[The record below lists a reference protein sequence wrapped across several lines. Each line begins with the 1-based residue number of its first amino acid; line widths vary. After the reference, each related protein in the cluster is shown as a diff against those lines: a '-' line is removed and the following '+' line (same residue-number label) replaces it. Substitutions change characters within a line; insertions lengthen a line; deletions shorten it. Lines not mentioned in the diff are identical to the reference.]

1 MFRICVVTGTRAEYG
16 LLKPLLQ
23 LLRDDADF
31 CLQIIATGAHLSP
44 EFGYTIQ
51 SITNDGFCV
60 TETLEMLLS
69 SDSAVGVTKS
79 LGLACIGFADALNRL
94 NPNLVILLGDR
105 YEILA
110 AAQCALIAGI
120 PIAHL
125 HGGEITEGA
134 IDDSIRHAI
143 TKMSALHFASTP
155 NNCKRIVQMGEN
167 PHCVFHVG
175 AIGLDNLS
183 PELLATREQ
192 LEQDLKLPLTGPV
205 ALVTLHPETCA
216 SPEMAEEH
224 ARTLVSALDHFQ
236 ELTIIITGANAD
248 AGGRRINNI
257 LEQYSTARKQK
268 SATTFW
274 TASLGQKRYLSLLS
288 IADVVI
294 GNSSSGIIEAHS
306 AGACCVNIGDR
317 QKGREQTPSVVN
329 VPWNLESIVAAI
341 RDALS
346 GVQKPLLSQPSPYGK
361 PGVAARIL
369 SILKQQNFDE
379 FKRKQFFSLKDV
391 KQ

>member
-224 ARTLVSALDHFQ
+224 ARTLVSAPRSFSRTHNHYHGRKCRRRWPTHQQHPRTIFDCSKTKKCNDFLD
-236 ELTIIITGANAD
+236 
-248 AGGRRINNI
+248 
-257 LEQYSTARKQK
+257 SVARTK
-268 SATTFW
+268 T
-274 TASLGQKRYLSLLS
+274 LSLAS
-288 IADVVI
+288 F
-294 GNSSSGIIEAHS
+294 NSRRRYWKFIQR
-306 AGACCVNIGDR
+306 N
-317 QKGREQTPSVVN
+317 
-329 VPWNLESIVAAI
+329 
-341 RDALS
+341 
-346 GVQKPLLSQPSPYGK
+346 Y
-361 PGVAARIL
+361 
-369 SILKQQNFDE
+369 
-379 FKRKQFFSLKDV
+379 
-391 KQ
+391 